1 MVISWWFGICPCRA
15 LGILPPAFDRV
26 IEWRNSQA
34 AKKSLLAQPLELGVA
49 TDGRPSH
56 DDLIRHHGVQSWRG
70 TFARGSDVMR
80 QIVTEARLWPSHDG
94 NDSSPVVCSLLVPAG
109 VSSHKYR

>member
-26 IEWRNSQA
+26 IEWRNKACSQA
-34 AKKSLLAQPLELGVA
+34 AQKSLLAQPLELGVA

-56 DDLIRHHGVQSWRG
+56 DDLIRHHGVREVGEAHLQE
-70 TFARGSDVMR
+70 ALSDAANR
-80 QIVTEARLWPSHDG
+80 D
-94 NDSSPVVCSLLVPAG
+94 
-109 VSSHKYR
+109 